1 LHRNESID
9 GRGIRGSGG
18 ARAHRFSDAAL
29 ESESQ
34 GQHGITHR
42 GSIAIERSRVVD
54 PTLFGRHGRNACA
67 V

>member
-1 LHRNESID
+1 MKVSTALASAARS
-9 GRGIRGSGG
+9 